1 MAHVFGWNVLTPP
14 PPIPCFRDMVNN
26 RHVISAVMMTPKPSA
41 RKNLEDYIFRKMGD
55 QGIVGLSV
63 VTVKDGKTDYKRA
76 FGFRNYITGT
86 SATPNTIYCIGSL
99 TKSFTASA
107 IMQLSEKGLL
117 NLSDPIGK
125 YLPIELTAMGEPV
138 LIKHLLSHSSG
149 LSALGY
155 AEATLTAV
163 TDFSDRWLP
172 ISSPEDLMVFMNGAD
187 EWAMAKPGER
197 YAYLNEGYILLGSII
212 KAVSGM
218 EYADYIK
225 KNILEPLDMK
235 RSTFHEDDV
244 EKDNDVA
251 SPYVSSGDNEKV
263 ETRYPYGQMIADG
276 GMMTNVMDMV
286 KFLQM
291 FLSYGQPNGVKI
303 LSEESIKIMMSPKIR
318 TSDIPLNSANNR
330 FYAYGLRIKSEFF
343 GYNLVYHSGSVFGS
357 SGYMGFIPEKGV
369 GVVIMASGGYFL
381 EDIGELALAQLLGV
395 NPDDVPYFKR
405 IEQLESL
412 TGTYTTFRNTSE
424 YEVKRNRGILHL
436 ETSFWQRTWT
446 TPLIPVDLD
455 GDVKRFMV
463 YGLETMTPVEF
474 LWRDGELLMFYEN
487 SLAKRV
493 NGW

>member
-1 MAHVFGWNVLTPP
+1 MITAK
-14 PPIPCFRDMVNN
+14 
-26 RHVISAVMMTPKPSA
+26 SSA
-41 RKNLEDYIFRKMGD
+41 RKTLEDFIFRKMSD

-63 VTVKDGKTDYKRA
+63 ATLKEGKTEYKRA
-76 FGFRNYITGT
+76 FGFRDFVKGT
-86 SATPNTIYCIGSL
+86 SSTTNTIYCIGSL

-107 IMQLSEKGLL
+107 VMQLYEKGAI
-117 NLSDPIGK
+117 NLDDPVGK
-125 YLPIELTAMGEPV
+125 YLPLELTAMGEPV

-163 TDFSDRWLP
+163 TDFSDHWLP

-197 YAYLNEGYILLGSII
+197 YAYLNEGYILLGSVI

-218 EYADYIK
+218 EYADYVK
-225 KNILEPLDMK
+225 ANILEPLGMK
-235 RSTFHEDDV
+235 RSTYYEHDIEQ
-244 EKDNDVA
+244 DNDVA
-251 SPYVSSGDNEKV
+251 TPYVSSGEGEKV
-263 ETRYPYGQMIADG
+263 ETRYPFGQMIADG
-276 GMMTNVMDMV
+276 GLMTNVVDMI
-286 KFLQM
+286 KFLHM
-291 FLSYGQPNGVKI
+291 FIFNGKPNGVKI
-303 LSEESIKIMMSPKIR
+303 LSEESIKLMTTPKVK
-318 TSDIPLNSANNR
+318 TSDIPLGSADDI
-330 FYAYGLRIKSEFF
+330 FYAYGLRIKSGFF

-357 SGYMGFIPEKGV
+357 SAYMGFIPEKGV

-381 EDIGELALAQLLGV
+381 EDIGEMAIAQLLGV

-405 IEQLESL
+405 IEQLESV

-424 YEVKRNRGILHL
+424 YEVKRNRGILQL

-455 GDVKRFMV
+455 GDVKRFVV

-474 LWRDGELLMFYEN
+474 VWRDGELLMFYEN

-493 NGW
+493 ND

>member
-1 MAHVFGWNVLTPP
+1 M
-14 PPIPCFRDMVNN
+14 NN
-26 RHVISAVMMTPKPSA
+26 TKPSA
-41 RKNLEDYIFRKMGD
+41 RKTLEDYIFRKMSD
-55 QGIVGLSV
+55 QGIVGLSIA
-63 VTVKDGKTDYKRA
+63 TIKEGKPDYKRA
-76 FGFRNYITGT
+76 FGFRNLVKGT
-86 SATPNTIYCIGSL
+86 SATPNTLYCIGSL

-107 IMQLSEKGLL
+107 IMQLNEKGLVSL
-117 NLSDPIGK
+117 DDPIGK

-163 TDFSDRWLP
+163 TDFSDHWLP

-197 YAYLNEGYILLGSII
+197 YAYLNEGYILLGSVI

-218 EYADYIK
+218 DYSDYVK
-225 KNILEPLDMK
+225 KNVLEPLGMK
-235 RSTFHEDDV
+235 RSTYNEYDV
-244 EKDNDVA
+244 EQDKDVA
-251 SPYVSSGDNEKV
+251 SPYVSDENSEKI

-276 GMMTNVMDMV
+276 GLMTSVVDV
-286 KFLQM
+286 ARFVQM
-291 FLSYGQPNGVKI
+291 FLNRGTVDDVRV
-303 LSEESIKIMMSPKIR
+303 LSEESINTMMTPKVKN
-318 TSDIPLNSANNR
+318 SDIPLGSADDR
-330 FYAYGLRIKSEFF
+330 YYAYGLRIKSGFF

-357 SGYMGFIPEKGV
+357 SAYMGFIPEKNV
-369 GVVIMASGGYFL
+369 GVVIMATGGYFL
-381 EDIGELALAQLLGV
+381 EDVGELALAQLLGV

-405 IEQLESL
+405 VKQLEEL
-412 TGTYTTFRNTSE
+412 TGTYVTFRNTSE
-424 YEVKRNRGILHL
+424 YEVKRDRGILRL

-446 TPLIPVDLD
+446 TPLIPVDLE
-455 GDVKRFMV
+455 GDVKHFMV

-474 LWRDGELLMFYEN
+474 VYRDGELWMFYEN